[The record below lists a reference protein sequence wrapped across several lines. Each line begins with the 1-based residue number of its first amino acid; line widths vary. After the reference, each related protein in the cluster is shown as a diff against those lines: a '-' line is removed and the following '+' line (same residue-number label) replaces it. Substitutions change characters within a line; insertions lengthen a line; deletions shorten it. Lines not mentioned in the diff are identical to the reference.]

1 MVMMM
6 MTMTTKKS
14 ATRRVGRSAPPTVT
28 VAAVADGLRGR
39 PRGEDGR
46 VLAGRAGRVHRHRSA
61 GAGRLRVV
69 RRRRR
74 RPHLAGVR
82 ARRGDD
88 RLDDRAR
95 QRRPHQPGRH
105 RRLPVH
111 AQDQLRSV
119 IAKLHAGAFQFAILI
134 DSIRYA
140 NRFGSENR
148 IKSNRNFFCPN
159 WNALLHTGRTRP
171 DRVRGLRRRPGYAR
185 VRDEVRGLFVVGSG
199 RVRSGRAR
207 VVEFGY
213 NGDFIPSI
221 NRAFADIK
229 HVSLPAFAA
238 AAPSVL
244 QSIDVSYTPGP
255 QQQTG

>member
-1 MVMMM
+1 MLMMM
-6 MTMTTKKS
+6 MTMTMKKS
-14 ATRRVGRSAPPTVT
+14 ATRRVGRFAPPTVT

-74 RPHLAGVR
+74 GPHLAGVR

-119 IAKLHAGAFQFAILI
+119 IAKLHTGAFQFAIRI

-148 IKSNRNFFCPN
+148 IKSNRNFFLPELECSTSHWTDP
-159 WNALLHTGRTRP
+159 TGQSPRTSSET
-171 DRVRGLRRRPGYAR
+171 RVRACPRRSPRTFCSR
-185 VRDEVRGLFVVGSG
+185 VGSG
-199 RVRSGRAR
+199 PVRSGPCS
-207 VVEFGY
+207 G
-213 NGDFIPSI
+213 IW
-221 NRAFADIK
+221 
-229 HVSLPAFAA
+229 L
-238 AAPSVL
+238 
-244 QSIDVSYTPGP
+244 
-255 QQQTG
+255 